1 MAKSKQFTPD
11 QAILDMVTSTKPAYP
26 ILSTKEKTYFKGLKR
41 RGYSEQ
47 QITEFI
53 KKAGY
58 PVPVNF
64 WVVEAKKPK
73 TEVQK

>member
-1 MAKSKQFTPD
+1 MAKSKQFVPD
-11 QAILDMVTSTKPAYP
+11 QSILDLVTSTKPANP

-47 QITEFI
+47 QINEFI

-58 PVPVNF
+58 QVSADF
-64 WVVEAKKPK
+64 WVVKEKKPK
-73 TEVQK
+73 AVVQK